1 MALRAA
7 ARAPASSFIV
17 ELTKMRSRWS
27 GVRIAVML
35 ASRGLAGQLSV
46 YPEMSRPM
54 PSVKAPMARARPPR
68 RPA

>member
-7 ARAPASSFIV
+7 ALALASSFIV

-35 ASRGLAGQLSV
+35 ASRRLAGQLSG
-46 YPEMSRPM
+46 YPDLSRPM
-54 PSVKAPMARARPPR
+54 PSVKAPTARARPP
-68 RPA
+68 A